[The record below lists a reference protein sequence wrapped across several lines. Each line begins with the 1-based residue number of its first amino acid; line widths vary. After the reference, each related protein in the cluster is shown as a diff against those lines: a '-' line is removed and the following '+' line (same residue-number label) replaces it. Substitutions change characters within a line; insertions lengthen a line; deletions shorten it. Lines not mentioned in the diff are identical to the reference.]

1 MSPDKASNK
10 LVNCTR
16 ISVSLV
22 TGDQYEYRSFISE
35 DSLRVYR
42 TTFEGLGLNLGIH

>member
-1 MSPDKASNK
+1 MPPDKASDK

-22 TGDQYEYRSFISE
+22 TEDRYEYRPLIFK
-35 DSLRVYR
+35 DSLRVY
-42 TTFEGLGLNLGIH
+42 TTTSESLGLNLGIH

>member
-1 MSPDKASNK
+1 MPPDKASNK

-22 TGDQYEYRSFISE
+22 TGDQYEYRPFNSE
-35 DSLRVYR
+35 DRLRMYR
-42 TTFEGLGLNLGIH
+42 TTSESLGLNLGIH

>member
-1 MSPDKASNK
+1 MLMSPDKASNK

-22 TGDQYEYRSFISE
+22 TGDQYEYISE